1 MKLRTIALCFA
12 CVVSLGGA
20 LRAEEARKPNVIYIL
35 SDDLGYGDVGCYGQ
49 TRIKTPS
56 IDRIAAE
63 GMRFTQSYAGCTVC
77 APSRCALLT
86 GLHTGH
92 CYIRGNKEVK
102 PEGQEPLPAGTFTVA
117 RLFQQNGYYTGI
129 IGKWGLGYPGSSGT
143 PDKMGFDYFFGY
155 NCQRLAHNYYPDHL
169 WRNNDRVELDGK
181 TYSHD
186 LLAEDSL
193 KFIKDHHEKPF
204 FLYLAFTIPH
214 AELQVPDDGPYADES
229 WPASEKHYAAM
240 VTRMDR
246 DIGRLLD
253 LLKQESIDDNTLV
266 IFASDNGPHHEGG
279 QNPEF
284 FDSNGPL
291 RGVKRDMYEG
301 GIREPVLAR
310 WPGKIKPGT
319 VSDEQWAF
327 WDFLPTVADLLGVQA
342 PSGLDGISILPTF
355 LGQPQKSHALLY
367 WEFHEKRFDQAVRMG
382 DWKGVRKGVGG
393 SIELYDLKADIGEKH
408 DVAADHSDVVEKI
421 AKIMETEHT
430 ESPIWPASGK
440 GAPSNS
446 R

>member
-1 MKLRTIALCFA
+1 MAIRWMLIGVIAIVA
-12 CVVSLGGA
+12 GTP
-20 LRAEEARKPNVIYIL
+20 RARADEMRKPNVIYIL

-49 TRIKTPS
+49 TRIKTPG

-186 LLAEDSL
+186 LLAADSL

-214 AELQVPDDGPYADES
+214 AELQVPDDGPYANES
-229 WPASEKHYAAM
+229 WPANEKHYAAM

-253 LLKQESIDDNTLV
+253 LLKEQSIDDNTLV

-319 VSDEQWAF
+319 VSDEPWAF
-327 WDFLPTVADLLGVQA
+327 WDFLPTVADVLGVQ
-342 PSGLDGISILPTF
+342 PPPGLDGVSVLPTF
-355 LGQPQKSHALLY
+355 LGQPQKSHAFLY

-408 DVAADHSDVVEKI
+408 DVAADHPDVVGKI
-421 AKIMETEHT
+421 DQIMKAEHT
-430 ESPIWPASGK
+430 ESPIWPTSGK
-440 GAPSNS
+440 GAPK
-446 R
+446 